1 MARGRSARARAGAAL
16 GIAALSLGLVGC
28 GGESPEEAVGETA
41 SRLGEIRSGELSMR
55 VLVSPSGEPLDRG
68 AGFLLDGPFALP
80 ERGGRLPSADVD
92 YTRVAGRKRAT
103 VGIVSTPR
111 AAFVRVDG
119 QAYELPPERERELRS
134 AAGSPEG
141 SSGLERL
148 RIDTWIRDPDL
159 SPGPPVDGA
168 ETDRVTSSVDVVRA
182 ANALLAAGGETGPGD
197 RPAIAGQDARRLEG
211 AVRSA
216 KLELLTG
223 AEDRLLRRMIL
234 DLDLEADAP
243 AALRERLG
251 AVGGARFRLELEVA
265 APNRRVRVE
274 PPRDALPASALPS
287 AGG

>member
-1 MARGRSARARAGAAL
+1 
-16 GIAALSLGLVGC
+16 
-28 GGESPEEAVGETA
+28 
-41 SRLGEIRSGELSMR
+41 MR

-168 ETDRVTSSVDVVRA
+168 DTDRVTSSVDVVRA
-182 ANALLAAGGETGPGD
+182 ANALLAAAGETGPED
-197 RPAIAGQDARRLEG
+197 SPAIAGQDARRLEG

-223 AEDRLLRRMIL
+223 AEDRLLRRMVL
-234 DLDLEADAP
+234 DLA
-243 AALRERLG
+243 
-251 AVGGARFRLELEVA
+251 
-265 APNRRVRVE
+265 
-274 PPRDALPASALPS
+274 PPRTAGSASSPRATPCPPRRCRSREAESSSMRKRYRLAGASQREKEPAKRSDHVHRVSLC
-287 AGG
+287 